1 MSDVSLFRQELQDA
15 RILLKI
21 KGLLQMSKASD
32 VLGSFLDQIL

>member
-21 KGLLQMSKASD
+21 TGLLQMSKASD
-32 VLGSFLDQIL
+32 VLGSFLDRIL